1 MQTAAFS
8 PRGYLFI
15 VDLICGGN
23 RADVIE
29 LLASVRREED
39 FVF

>member
-1 MQTAAFS
+1 MQTAAFL
-8 PRGYLFI
+8 YENIQLL

-29 LLASVRREED
+29 LLASVRREGD